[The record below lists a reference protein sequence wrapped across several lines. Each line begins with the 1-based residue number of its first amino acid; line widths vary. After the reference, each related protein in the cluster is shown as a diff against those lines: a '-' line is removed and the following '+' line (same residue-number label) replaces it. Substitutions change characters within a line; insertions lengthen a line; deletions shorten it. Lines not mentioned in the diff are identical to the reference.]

1 MKKLKHY
8 LIELDGIDKT
18 GKDTIE
24 RYIAYL
30 GKFKYIVNVRGVLS
44 QLAYAELY
52 NRNYD
57 YDLSIDKNAIIVYL
71 KAEEDDWKIRCAI
84 THEPKIDYNSNIQAF
99 DKAKTVLINN
109 GIAVLEFN
117 TTQLTPYLIA
127 KRIIEYVEILENT
140 EISEE
145 KE

>member
-30 GKFKYIVNVRGVLS
+30 GKFKYVVNVRGVLS

-52 NRNYD
+52 NRDYD
-57 YDLSIDKNAIIVYL
+57 YDLSVDKN
-71 KAEEDDWKIRCAI
+71 
-84 THEPKIDYNSNIQAF
+84 SNNLSILYAF
-99 DKAKTVLINN
+99 GFPSKNKTFVLIS
-109 GIAVLEFN
+109 VS
-117 TTQLTPYLIA
+117 
-127 KRIIEYVEILENT
+127 V
-140 EISEE
+140 
-145 KE
+145 